1 MTRNLLKL
9 NAEKKTEVI
18 YITPPH
24 FQHKLNPLPINI
36 DGATVIP
43 TASARNI
50 GVIFDKTLSFHEH
63 VSAICKTCVYHLRNI
78 SAIRKFIPRSA
89 CESLIH
95 ALVSSR
101 LDYANA
107 LFSGLPNYEI
117 ERLQRVQNMAAR
129 VILNLRKYEHITP
142 ALRSLHWLP
151 VSKRI
156 EFKLILITFKCLN
169 DTAPSYLKELLK
181 PKPITRSLRSNH
193 GGLTLDIPKFRTV
206 RYGQRAFSNVAP
218 RMWNKLPTHIR
229 AEKSL
234 IRFKT
239 LLKTHLFREAYL

>member
-24 FQHKLNPLPINI
+24 FQHKLNPLSINI
-36 DGATVIP
+36 DGTTVIP

-101 LDYANA
+101 LDYVNGKCSIFRFA
-107 LFSGLPNYEI
+107 E
-117 ERLQRVQNMAAR
+117 
-129 VILNLRKYEHITP
+129 LR
-142 ALRSLHWLP
+142 
-151 VSKRI
+151 
-156 EFKLILITFKCLN
+156 N
-169 DTAPSYLKELLK
+169 
-181 PKPITRSLRSNH
+181 
-193 GGLTLDIPKFRTV
+193 RTV
-206 RYGQRAFSNVAP
+206 TKGAKYG
-218 RMWNKLPTHIR
+218 
-229 AEKSL
+229 
-234 IRFKT
+234 
-239 LLKTHLFREAYL
+239 RESHT